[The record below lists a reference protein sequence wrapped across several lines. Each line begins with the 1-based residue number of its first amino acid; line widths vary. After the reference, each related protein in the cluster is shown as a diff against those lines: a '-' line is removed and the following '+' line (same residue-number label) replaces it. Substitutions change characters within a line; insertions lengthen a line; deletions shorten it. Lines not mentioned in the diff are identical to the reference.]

1 MTKHRTKRPIPD
13 PSISALT
20 PASTRQM
27 FLPRAIL
34 DTRVALREFLLAAGM
49 KALLDELEDD
59 RTLLCGPKGRFQDD
73 RRAYRHGH
81 DTGQL
86 VMGGRKV
93 RVLMTRVRSVAGGNM
108 ELPNWR
114 HFSQEDTLDEP
125 VQKQILMGISTRDY
139 RDSLERL
146 PVPLQETSISR
157 SNVSRRFV
165 ARTTRAVEA
174 FLGRPLG
181 EQDFP
186 LLLLDGVVMG
196 EHLLLTAL
204 GIDATGRKQVLG
216 VVEGGSESEEVAKSL
231 FRDLIERGLAVERAR
246 LFVIDG
252 GKGLRKAIRSVFGD
266 WALIQRCQVHKMRNV
281 LEHLPERQKAW
292 VRAAIRRAWSATTV
306 GRAREQLRTLATQLR
321 ADHPGTSASIEEG
334 LDETLTVIAL
344 GIVGSLHQTLRSTN
358 PIENM
363 QGTIR
368 RVTRNVKRWR
378 DGAMVLRWVVT
389 ALMEA
394 EKKFRRVKGY
404 RDMPQLLAALDAT
417 VGVEALD
424 KKVSVA

>member
-1 MTKHRTKRPIPD
+1 MEKHRTNSALAD
-13 PSISALT
+13 PAFSALT
-20 PASTRQM
+20 PASVRQM
-27 FLPRAIL
+27 PLPRTVL
-34 DTRVALREFLLAAGM
+34 DTRIALHEFLLAAGM
-49 KALLDELEDD
+49 EVLLKELEAD
-59 RTLLCGPKGRFQDD
+59 RTRLCGLKGKFQTD

-81 DTGQL
+81 DVGEL
-86 VMGGRKV
+86 VLGGRKV
-93 RVLMTRVRSVAGGNM
+93 RVAKPRARSVEGCEL
-108 ELPNWR
+108 ELPHWR
-114 HFSQEDTLDEP
+114 HFGQEDPLDERA
-125 VQKQILMGISTRDY
+125 QRQILLGVSTRGY
-139 RDSLERL
+139 ADSLEAL
-146 PVPLQETSISR
+146 PIELPERGTRR
-157 SNVSRRFV
+157 SSVSRRFV
-165 ARTTRAVEA
+165 ARTARAVEA

-181 EQDFP
+181 DLDFP
-186 LLLLDGVVMG
+186 VLQIDGVVLD
-196 EHLLLTAL
+196 EHLLLTAQ

-216 VVEGGSESEEVAKSL
+216 VAEGSSESEEVAKSL
-231 FRDLIERGLAVERAR
+231 LRNLIDRGLVVERAR

-252 GKGLRKAIRSVFGD
+252 GKGLHKAIRSVFGA

-306 GRAREQLRTLATQLR
+306 GRAREQLRTLAVQLR
-321 ADHPGTSASIEEG
+321 ADHPGASASIEEG
-334 LDETLTVIAL
+334 LHETLTVIAL
-344 GIVGSLHQTLRSTN
+344 GVVGSLHQTLRSTN

-378 DGAMVLRWVVT
+378 DGSMVLRWVVT

-404 RDMPQLLAALDAT
+404 REMPRLLAALDAT
-417 VGVEALD
+417 VGVDALD

>member
-1 MTKHRTKRPIPD
+1 
-13 PSISALT
+13 
-20 PASTRQM
+20 
-27 FLPRAIL
+27 
-34 DTRVALREFLLAAGM
+34 
-49 KALLDELEDD
+49 
-59 RTLLCGPKGRFQDD
+59 
-73 RRAYRHGH
+73 
-81 DTGQL
+81 
-86 VMGGRKV
+86 
-93 RVLMTRVRSVAGGNM
+93 
-108 ELPNWR
+108 
-114 HFSQEDTLDEP
+114 
-125 VQKQILMGISTRDY
+125 
-139 RDSLERL
+139 
-146 PVPLQETSISR
+146 
-157 SNVSRRFV
+157 VSRRFV
-165 ARTTRAVEA
+165 ARTARAVEA
-174 FLGRPLG
+174 FLSRSLG
-181 EQDFP
+181 DVDFP
-186 LLLLDGVVMG
+186 VLQIDGVVLD
-196 EHLLLTAL
+196 EHLVLTAQ

-216 VVEGGSESEEVAKSL
+216 VAEGSSESEEVGKSL
-231 FRDLIERGLAVERAR
+231 LQDLIGRGLVVERAR

-252 GKGLRKAIRSVFGD
+252 GKGVRKAIRSIFGT

-292 VRAAIRRAWSATTV
+292 VRAGIRRAWSAPTV

-321 ADHPGTSASIEEG
+321 VDHPGASASLEEG

-344 GIVGSLHQTLRSTN
+344 GVVGSLHQTLRSTN

-378 DGAMVLRWVVT
+378 DGSMVLRWVVT

>member
-1 MTKHRTKRPIPD
+1 V
-13 PSISALT
+13 
-20 PASTRQM
+20 STRGY
-27 FLPRAIL
+27 A
-34 DTRVALREFLLAAGM
+34 
-49 KALLDELEDD
+49 
-59 RTLLCGPKGRFQDD
+59 
-73 RRAYRHGH
+73 
-81 DTGQL
+81 
-86 VMGGRKV
+86 
-93 RVLMTRVRSVAGGNM
+93 
-108 ELPNWR
+108 
-114 HFSQEDTLDEP
+114 
-125 VQKQILMGISTRDY
+125 
-139 RDSLERL
+139 DSLEPL
-146 PVPLQETSISR
+146 PIELPEKCTRR
-157 SNVSRRFV
+157 SSVSRRFV
-165 ARTTRAVEA
+165 ARTARAVEA
-174 FLGRPLG
+174 FLSRLLG
-181 EQDFP
+181 DIDFP
-186 LLLLDGVVMG
+186 VLQIDGVVLD
-196 EHLLLTAL
+196 EHLVLTAQ

-216 VVEGGSESEEVAKSL
+216 VAEGSSESEEVGKSL
-231 FRDLIERGLAVERAR
+231 LQNLIERGLVVERAR

-252 GKGLRKAIRSVFGD
+252 GKGVRKAIRSIFGT

-292 VRAAIRRAWSATTV
+292 VRAGIHRAWSAPTV

-321 ADHPGTSASIEEG
+321 ADHPGASASIEEG

-344 GIVGSLHQTLRSTN
+344 GVVGSLHQTLRSTN

-378 DGAMVLRWVVT
+378 DGSMVLRWVVT